1 MYHKFLLLY
10 SWFVRSALYFLPDIP
25 LIMRFRGWLYG
36 LGMASCG
43 KNLQVTHD
51 AILRNLDNMKFGDN
65 IFIANHAILWGSGF
79 LIIDDCVII
88 APHTTLVT
96 GNHTLSNGSFRDG
109 EGIHGVI
116 HLKSGSWV
124 AANCTVSFG
133 AVLPERSVL
142 GANSMMNKAFKEI
155 ESVYGGVPAKFIKK
169 IPHA

>member
-36 LGMASCG
+36 LGMTSCG

-51 AILRNLDNMKFGDN
+51 AILRNLDNMTFGDN
-65 IFIANHAILWGSGF
+65 IFIANHAILWGGGS

-88 APHTTLVT
+88 APHATLVT
-96 GNHTLSNGSFRDG
+96 GNHILSNGSFRDG
-109 EGIHGVI
+109 KGVHGVI

-124 AANCTVSFG
+124 AANCTVCFG
-133 AVLPERSVL
+133 AVLPERSIL
-142 GANSMMNKAFKEI
+142 GANSMMNKEFKEV

-169 IPHA
+169 IPHV

>member
-36 LGMASCG
+36 LGMTSCG

-65 IFIANHAILWGSGF
+65 IIIANHAILWGSGS

-96 GNHTLSNGSFRDG
+96 AIMHWVMGVFVMARAFM
-109 EGIHGVI
+109 GIT
-116 HLKSGSWV
+116 SQ
-124 AANCTVSFG
+124 VSALVG
-133 AVLPERSVL
+133 C
-142 GANSMMNKAFKEI
+142 
-155 ESVYGGVPAKFIKK
+155 
-169 IPHA
+169 

>member
-1 MYHKFLLLY
+1 MKSKFLLLY
-10 SWFVRSALYFLPDIP
+10 SWVVRSMMFFLPDVPQISR
-25 LIMRFRGWLYG
+25 IRGFLYG
-36 LGMASCG
+36 LGMKRCG
-43 KNLQVTHD
+43 KNLIVQHD
-51 AILRNLDNMKFGDN
+51 AILRNLENMEFGDN
-65 IFIANHAILWGSGF
+65 IRISNHAILWGSGS
-79 LIIDDCVII
+79 LIIDNCVII
-88 APHTTLVT
+88 GPHTTLVT

-124 AANCTVSFG
+124 AANCTVCLG